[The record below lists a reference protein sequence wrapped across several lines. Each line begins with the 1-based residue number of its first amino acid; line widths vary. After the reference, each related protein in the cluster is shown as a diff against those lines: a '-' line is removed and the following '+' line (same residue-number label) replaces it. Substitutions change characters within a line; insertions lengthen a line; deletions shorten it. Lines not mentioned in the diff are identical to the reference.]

1 MSSASPSGPDRPRTV
16 NLSLI
21 SHTNAGKTTLV
32 RTLLQQDVGEV
43 RDAAHVTE
51 VATAYVMLQAGGD
64 TLMLWDTPGFGDTAR
79 LVGRLR
85 LSGNPIGWLLTQVWD
100 RFRDRPFWSSQQ
112 AVRNARDEADVIL
125 YLVNASEDPAGA
137 AYVPLEMEVLAWIG
151 KPILL
156 LLNQTGPPR
165 PQSESD
171 EERWSRHLGGFAIV
185 RETLTLDAF
194 ARCWVQEGELL
205 RQVPPLLPKEKRE
218 AMEHLIRAWTDRN
231 LERFH
236 ASMRVL
242 AEQLAAS
249 ASDREEVPERRIGD
263 RIRGAILNPAGGDHS
278 SEARR
283 AMGHLAERL
292 DRRIKEGTD
301 QLIALH
307 GLSGRAARE
316 VLKRLAKDYTES
328 APARESVATVL
339 GGLVSGAAGGL
350 AADLAA
356 GGLTLGG
363 GMLVGSV
370 LGAFGAKTAA
380 RGYNMSRGEETNAVR
395 WSEDFFLGL
404 FRSSLIR
411 YLAVAHFGRGRGEW
425 EEGEHPRSWQDAV
438 ERDAQG
444 ESGALRRIWAR
455 ARDGDAAVLGPIEEV
470 LSRSAARL
478 LTQMYPEAST
488 ILESERRVPEVSQAA
503 TRQSVGNGR
512 PPPEPQRFISAV
524 EGRPHSPE

>member
-1 MSSASPSGPDRPRTV
+1 MSETSSTPNVPRTV
-16 NLSLI
+16 NLSLV

-51 VATAYVMLQAGGD
+51 VATGYVMLQAGAD

-79 LVGRLR
+79 LVHRLR
-85 LSGNPIGWLLTQVWD
+85 LTGNPIGWLLTQVWD
-100 RFRDRPFWSSQQ
+100 RFRDRPLWSSQQ

-137 AYVPLEMEVLAWIG
+137 AYIPLEMEVLAWIG
-151 KPILL
+151 KPVLL
-156 LLNQTGPPR
+156 LLNQTGPPG
-165 PQSESD
+165 PTSEAD
-171 EERWSRHLGGFAIV
+171 ERRWEAQLAELPLV
-185 RETLTLDAF
+185 RGLLTLDAF

-205 RQVPPLLPKEKRE
+205 KRVRPLLPADKAE
-218 AMEHLIRAWTDRN
+218 AMHALLGAWTERN
-231 LERFH
+231 LQRFH

-242 AEQLAAS
+242 AEQLGAA
-249 ASDREEVPERRIGD
+249 AADREEVGERAFGD
-263 RIRGAILNPAGGDHS
+263 RLRGAVLKPAGGDHS
-278 SEARR
+278 PQARR

-292 DRRIKEGTD
+292 DGGIKSSTD

-316 VLKRLAKDYTES
+316 VLKRLEKDYAES
-328 APARESVATVL
+328 APAREGIATML

-356 GGLTLGG
+356 GGMTLGA

-380 RGYNMSRGEETNAVR
+380 RGYNMARGEGPNAVR
-395 WSEDFFLGL
+395 WSEEFFLGL
-404 FRSSLIR
+404 VRSALIR

-425 EEGEHPRSWQDAV
+425 EEGEHPLHWQEAAEREV
-438 ERDAQG
+438 ERERA
-444 ESGALRRIWAR
+444 AWRRAWSR
-455 ARDGDAAVLGPIEEV
+455 AREGEISAADPIEAVLTRCAKRMLEE
-470 LSRSAARL
+470 
-478 LTQMYPEAST
+478 MYPEAQAVFDD
-488 ILESERRVPEVSQAA
+488 VPLTRGARSGAA
-503 TRQSVGNGR
+503 A
-512 PPPEPQRFISAV
+512 ISNA
-524 EGRPHSPE
+524 GPSPGWS